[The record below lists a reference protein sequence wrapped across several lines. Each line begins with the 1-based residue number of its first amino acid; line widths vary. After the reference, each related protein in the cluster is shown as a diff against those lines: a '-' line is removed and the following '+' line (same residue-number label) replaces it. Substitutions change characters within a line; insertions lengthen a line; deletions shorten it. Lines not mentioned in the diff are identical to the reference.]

1 MFIFESPS
9 TSEFRQRFDEKLQ
22 KMFSSIGIKEGTIW
36 IEAFYDGKD
45 YYFNEAC
52 YRYGGSVSIYPI
64 DYLYGINQKAAGIHY
79 ALTEE
84 SKIYG
89 YTSLIDAAKERR
101 HVIVFT
107 DFISIPG
114 R

>member
-22 KMFSSIGIKEGTIW
+22 KMFSSISIKEGTIW

-45 YYFNEAC
+45 YYFNEAG

-64 DYLYGINQKAAGIHY
+64 DYLYGINQMAADIHY
-79 ALTEE
+79 ALTGE
-84 SKIYG
+84 SKISG

-107 DFISIPG
+107 DFISSPG

>member
-45 YYFNEAC
+45 YYFNEAG

-64 DYLYGINQKAAGIHY
+64 DYMVSIRWQLAFIMHLPKKVRFMDIH
-79 ALTEE
+79 L
-84 SKIYG
+84 
-89 YTSLIDAAKERR
+89 
-101 HVIVFT
+101 
-107 DFISIPG
+107 
-114 R
+114 

>member
-22 KMFSSIGIKEGTIW
+22 KMFSSISIKEGTIW

-45 YYFNEAC
+45 YYFNEAG

-64 DYLYGINQKAAGIHY
+64 DYLYGINQMAADIHY
-79 ALTEE
+79 ALT
-84 SKIYG
+84 G
-89 YTSLIDAAKERR
+89 DCLLYTSPSPRDR
-101 HVIVFT
+101 
-107 DFISIPG
+107 G
-114 R
+114 